1 MKVTVVLALADRQW
15 VEVLELPAGATV
27 RQAIAAAGLAA
38 RFPGIDLEALRTGIW
53 NKACGPDALL
63 RDNDRVELYREIHAD
78 AKALRR
84 ARAGLT
90 PSRRARSGR

>member
-15 VEVLELPAGATV
+15 VEVLELPVGATV

-38 RFPGIDLEALRTGIW
+38 RFPETDLEALRTGVW
-53 NKACGPDALL
+53 GRVCGPDEVL